1 MTNKN
6 FSKYDYKTHRKLIE
20 ESESF
25 IDKINQT
32 KKVKL
37 EEELKKLRKE
47 QNDMEI

>member
-1 MTNKN
+1 
-6 FSKYDYKTHRKLIE
+6 LIE

-47 QNDMEI
+47 